1 MKISKI
7 LKKVGLLAIGLTL
20 TACASGSATASPEAI
35 QAKGKLVVATSP
47 DYAPF
52 EFQTLIDG
60 KNQVVGA
67 DISLAQAI
75 ADELGVDLE
84 VSTMSFDNVLTS
96 ISSGKADLALAG
108 LSKTPEREEVV
119 TFSDSYYENGRVL
132 LVRSEDKAALKTL
145 DNFKGKKIAA
155 QKGTLEE
162 QLVKEQLTS
171 SEVISLQAM
180 GEAINE
186 LVSGKVDAVA
196 IDQAVGMGYTSQ
208 NDKLAISDVE
218 LKTQETI
225 GTAVAMQKD
234 NKELQK
240 VVNKVIAKV
249 KKDGSYAKYLEE
261 ASNYTVVE

>member
-1 MKISKI
+1 
-7 LKKVGLLAIGLTL
+7 
-20 TACASGSATASPEAI
+20 PEAI

-67 DISLAQAI
+67 DISLAQDI

-84 VSTMSFDNVLTS
+84 VSAMSFDNVLTS

-132 LVRSEDKAALKTL
+132 LVRSEDKAALKSL

-155 QKGTLEE
+155 QKGTL
-162 QLVKEQLTS
+162 
-171 SEVISLQAM
+171 
-180 GEAINE
+180 
-186 LVSGKVDAVA
+186 
-196 IDQAVGMGYTSQ
+196 
-208 NDKLAISDVE
+208 
-218 LKTQETI
+218 
-225 GTAVAMQKD
+225 
-234 NKELQK
+234 
-240 VVNKVIAKV
+240 
-249 KKDGSYAKYLEE
+249 
-261 ASNYTVVE
+261 